1 MLCILL
7 CLCGCT
13 GRSANELRHTDED
26 IRPYTGTTETVQE
39 DSLKI
44 PVENEAIEW
53 PTAEEIRTTI
63 AAEQTEVYW
72 LANAIQ
78 IPEQMN
84 CYTVDALDMEM
95 FWDTLKEKLQNGKGA
110 IESGTLSIFNG
121 AEQIQPVLEE
131 LSRVTGTAFVEVS
144 VAEEDTTIQCSYA
157 QAVDGIVLDT
167 EGYTPGGGSEV
178 IPGTRVD
185 VYQDGRVSIQNPLR
199 VGQKTRTLSKADLM
213 DIEEVQD
220 LCRIYYENCGLPC
233 VTVVTGGGL
242 VYYSS
247 DGELRPAWSLE
258 ETWYPSENGHITSQM
273 LDGQT
278 GEFFDIWNNNRNT
291 QDTKKY
297 MTEEQAKE
305 LANKY
310 YKLFGY
316 KEGEYEITD
325 VQSVNNEGNDKGPGF
340 RMTVTY
346 NKKYGDVYNPYE
358 YISITLESK
367 NMEMDMFRVDNIPF
381 DNNEVVITENEA
393 VNIALKEDEKIETN
407 KVESTKAKLMVVK
420 MNADAYNRINDKDKY
435 YEAMQTP
442 NYPIEERNY
451 YNVDDRVRK
460 AWVVVI
466 NYEDNYNGDIV
477 KRYTEGK
484 YSYFVDATTGEIIGG
499 HTLDYIYS
507 ASQR

>member
-1 MLCILL
+1 MAPVKSDIREESNHVSVTMDGRIRRGIYMKRKVIFTCTLCFLL
-7 CLCGCT
+7 CVCGCT
-13 GRSANELRHTDED
+13 PRTAGEIRRTDEESQAD
-26 IRPYTGTTETVQE
+26 ANAAGVVQG
-39 DSLKI
+39 DSLKT
-44 PVENEAIEW
+44 PVENEATEW

-278 GEFFDIWNNNRNT
+278 GEYLR
-291 QDTKKY
+291 Q
-297 MTEEQAKE
+297 
-305 LANKY
+305 
-310 YKLFGY
+310 
-316 KEGEYEITD
+316 
-325 VQSVNNEGNDKGPGF
+325 
-340 RMTVTY
+340 
-346 NKKYGDVYNPYE
+346 
-358 YISITLESK
+358 
-367 NMEMDMFRVDNIPF
+367 
-381 DNNEVVITENEA
+381 
-393 VNIALKEDEKIETN
+393 
-407 KVESTKAKLMVVK
+407 
-420 MNADAYNRINDKDKY
+420 
-435 YEAMQTP
+435 
-442 NYPIEERNY
+442 
-451 YNVDDRVRK
+451 
-460 AWVVVI
+460 
-466 NYEDNYNGDIV
+466 
-477 KRYTEGK
+477 
-484 YSYFVDATTGEIIGG
+484 
-499 HTLDYIYS
+499 
-507 ASQR
+507 